1 MGFVQLPCPCGQR
14 DHQDDRLSCRS
25 ATGVR
30 MRQTGVSLPPNPSKC
45 ISKFGAAGFMEDSG
59 TTIGNGTGL
68 AGGDGADLT
77 GGGEAGSISS
87 GAAGFFGGVQ
97 PGGSG

>member
-30 MRQTGVSLPPNPSKC
+30 MRQTGVSLPPSPSKR
-45 ISKFGAAGFMEDSG
+45 ISKFGTAGFMEDSG
-59 TTIGNGTGL
+59 TTIGGGAGL
-68 AGGDGADLT
+68 AAGGGADLAGA
-77 GGGEAGSISS
+77 GGAGSISS
-87 GAAGFFGGVQ
+87 GAASFFGGVQ